1 MIETTAL
8 RRKLLD
14 LAISGKLVPKT
25 GEWKTVRLAE
35 VTTRITDGTHKTPH
49 YIDKGVRFVSAKDVV
64 DGELSFEKC
73 RYISESEHQM
83 LCTRC
88 KPEKGDVL
96 LTKSG
101 SIGAVAVVETDDE
114 FSLFESLALVKFEQ
128 RGIDSHYLKHAL
140 QYTCSR
146 LSQDQVKG
154 VAVRHLHLEV
164 IRDLPIS
171 LPPLSEQK
179 AIVKRLE
186 DLLALEREIAADSA
200 ALDDLITAAKR
211 KILDL
216 AISCKLVPKTGAWRT
231 VRLLDVCDRVHYGFT
246 ASSGV
251 EGNAQLLRITDIQD
265 GHVAW
270 ENVPYCMVPRLDLDR
285 YLLRNGDIVIA
296 RTGATVG
303 KSYLV
308 EGLNTLS
315 VFASYLIR
323 VIPNETVSSRFLKI
337 FLDSSLYWRQI
348 SEKAVGTGQ
357 PNVNAEKLKS
367 LEFPLPPLAEQKAIV
382 KRVEELFAVLDA
394 MKGAK

>member
-25 GEWKTVRLAE
+25 GEWKTVRLGE
-35 VTTRITDGTHKTPH
+35 VCDILTGNVFDSKKFSTSGIKICGGLIIAPDGIHWEDCKFWSS
-49 YIDKGVRFVSAKDVV
+49 DKGLEQYALRANDVV
-64 DGELSFEKC
+64 VALD
-73 RYISESEHQM
+73 RPWISS
-83 LCTRC
+83 
-88 KPEKGDVL
+88 G
-96 LTKSG
+96 TKVG
-101 SIGAVAVVETDDE
+101 RI
-114 FSLFESLALVKFEQ
+114 
-128 RGIDSHYLKHAL
+128 R
-140 QYTCSR
+140 
-146 LSQDQVKG
+146 
-154 VAVRHLHLEV
+154 EV
-164 IRDLPIS
+164 DLPCLLIQRTARLRSECLDSLLLELLIASDAFKDHCVPTGSTVPHIS
-171 LPPLSEQK
+171 HKDIATFPIPLPPLAEQK

-186 DLLALEREIAADSA
+186 ELLALEREIAADSA

-216 AISCKLVPKTGAWRT
+216 AISGKLVPKTGAWRT

-394 MKGAK
+394 MKGV